1 MKSLVDY
8 ILESEEIV
16 YVVKDCDGQIL
27 GVSEVEADA
36 QAEADDYNEK
46 TPSVK
51 AKVYKEKKDD
61 YIK

>member
-8 ILESEEIV
+8 ILESEESV
-16 YVVKDCDGQIL
+16 YVVKDCDGEIL
-27 GVSEVEADA
+27 GVSEIEADA
-36 QAEADDYNEK
+36 QAEADDYNKK